1 MFCRLQNVG
10 CETGLSFCK
19 SGLCGAFY
27 NSSSE
32 FSQVRASVASGFLNY
47 RGRVSAHS
55 SPLEGNISIRF
66 LKHEATD
73 F

>member
-1 MFCRLQNVG
+1 MG
-10 CETGLSFCK
+10 CEAGLSFCK
-19 SGLCGAFY
+19 LGLCGAFY
-27 NSSSE
+27 NSGSE
-32 FSQVRASVASGFLNY
+32 FTQVRVSVASSGFLNY
-47 RGRVSAHS
+47 RGSVSSYS